1 MNCKSKDTIISLIGP
16 LIYCGAE
23 RNSHYYSLSY
33 KLSCSIYTCYNK
45 HVGRSIKL
53 VSVKH
58 TLTLAILYK
67 KQIYEKTI
75 NRLGISESGLKHI

>member
-53 VSVKH
+53 VSVCF
-58 TLTLAILYK
+58 LAILYK